1 MPMCDFPVD
10 VISGIKVC
18 VGVVL
23 LLLNKQCFKE
33 LVPPGVVVAA
43 VLLQEVFCHVLCF
56 VVRFFTDRSSILYSS
71 FSSLPLRV
79 WVGIRMSV
87 DSTLH
92 VG

>member
-1 MPMCDFPVD
+1 MPMYDFPVD

-18 VGVVL
+18 VGIVL
-23 LLLNKQCFKE
+23 LLPDNQGFKE

-43 VLLQEVFCHVLCF
+43 VLLQEVFCHVLGF
-56 VVRFFTDRSSILYSS
+56 VVRFFRNRSSILYSS

-92 VG
+92 LR